1 VFNPSKSSTWSVY
14 QGGSWE
20 ISYGDGSSASG
31 TVGYDKVTIG
41 GATVTKQAVE
51 IATAVSGSFIE
62 DTANDGLVGLAFSTI
77 NTVQPEAQKT
87 WFENIMSEL
96 DQPVFTANLE
106 TTAGGS
112 YTFGKIDATEYSGDI
127 HYTPI
132 NKENGFWQFDS
143 NTYSIGGTSSQCT
156 TCSPAIADTGTSL
169 ILLDEDVVE
178 AYYKQISS
186 ASYNSEQG
194 GYVYDCDADL
204 PALGVAIG
212 TYTATLNSSQ
222 ITFAQVDSNSCFGGL
237 QSNSGGGIQIMG
249 DMLLKHYFAV
259 FDGGNE
265 QFGIADKA

>member
-1 VFNPSKSSTWSVY
+1 MT
-14 QGGSWE
+14 
-20 ISYGDGSSASG
+20 
-31 TVGYDKVTIG
+31 
-41 GATVTKQAVE
+41 ATSQAVE
-51 IATAVSGSFIE
+51 AATSVSSSF
-62 DTANDGLVGLAFSTI
+62 TSNTNNDGLVGLAFSTI

-132 NKENGFWQFDS
+132 NKEHGFWQFDS

-178 AYYKQISS
+178 AYYKKISS
-186 ASYNSEQG
+186 ASYDSQQG
-194 GYVYDCDADL
+194 GYVYDCDAADI
-204 PALGVAIG
+204 PSLGVAIG
-212 TYTATLNSSQ
+212 GYTATLTSSQ
-222 ITFAQVDSNSCFGGL
+222 ITFAPVDSNSCFGGV
-237 QSNSGGGIQIMG
+237 QSNNGGGIQIMG
-249 DMLLKHYFAV
+249 DMLLKHFFAV

-265 QFGIADKA
+265 QFGIANKA